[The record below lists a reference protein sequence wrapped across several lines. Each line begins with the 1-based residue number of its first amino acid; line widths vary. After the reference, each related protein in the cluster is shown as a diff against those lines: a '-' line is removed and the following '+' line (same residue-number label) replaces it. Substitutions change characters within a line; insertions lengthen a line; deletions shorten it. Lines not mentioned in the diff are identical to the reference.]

1 MNQQMKKVEQLTL
14 IDGNFNDE
22 EAKEILMNILTTK
35 IHFHEMKDFSS
46 QERFGIQDE
55 TAKKRI
61 PALKKEIEKLL
72 QILSEAKL
80 HNKKLSIDSII
91 NISISVD

>member
-22 EAKEILMNILTTK
+22 EAKEILISILTTK